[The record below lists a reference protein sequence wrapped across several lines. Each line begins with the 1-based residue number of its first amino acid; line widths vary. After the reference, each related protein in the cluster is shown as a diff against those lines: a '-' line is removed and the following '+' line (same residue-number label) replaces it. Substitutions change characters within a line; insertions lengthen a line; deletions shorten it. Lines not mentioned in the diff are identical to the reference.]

1 MAHSAGRWDPLPT
14 APCVLREARL
24 ARSGVGVGSQRP
36 LATVTSEGCAGSVPW
51 FPLTRAGDGL
61 SRARE
66 SYVSGGAG
74 TQWAAPLL
82 LWSVSPALS
91 RPRGGRET
99 HGPGLGRGPGFRGA
113 ADAAPVCS
121 RSVHLSALGS
131 PDQVR
136 GLGPLEPPLQ
146 PPLVCMCKGR
156 PGVGVGSP
164 RAPCPLALGQADDLV
179 SHLILLPPPALQTA
193 AAPGPSHPSRLI
205 PPVGRDFPR
214 PSGPPRVSRPQ
225 CPAAQS

>member
-24 ARSGVGVGSQRP
+24 ACSGVGVGSQRP

-113 ADAAPVCS
+113 VDAAPVCS

-131 PDQVR
+131 PDQVGGSAR
-136 GLGPLEPPLQ
+136 SSRPSCACAKGGPAWGWARQ
-146 PPLVCMCKGR
+146 GR
-156 PGVGVGSP
+156 PARWHSVKP
-164 RAPCPLALGQADDLV
+164 DDLV